1 VDRAEE
7 DGTGQWPAAG
17 IPGQLAVAS
26 YLTAPSAAAAQYRL
40 IVDTL
45 LDEQSRTLAG
55 VPRPDLAALLR
66 GRLSQLPHPLASL
79 LSTLPLDRRLDQ
91 LVAWGVVVRWTAP
104 SGDPVYQLTVAA
116 AQLHQAV
123 RHLIPTP
130 ASGVPA
136 SPVSASF
143 APPAPPAPPA
153 PANTATSPAPAASPA
168 PAGLDQAA
176 GSSLGASVAASA
188 APPVLAAQ
196 LARLSEA
203 ILAGAGPGEPAV
215 AAEAW
220 SVLRTT
226 FAAMT
231 EATANWRAS
240 LAAAQAGAADPA
252 RIAARQEALRRD
264 ADVWGTGV
272 DRHGGPIATHT
283 ANLLDAG
290 PVAWRPAALHS
301 LGAAVPEDRLTT
313 LLDDYRATLTGL
325 LAWFGPGDNAA
336 RQLRRQL
343 RDVLVPRGAAA
354 LAGVRGQLTRRTDL
368 LTLAG
373 ALERS
378 ATDDGAWSLWCA
390 ATGLFSGR
398 HLPHPSPQPAGPAG
412 TVSFWA
418 ADPAPAIQSRL
429 TGHPSGL
436 LPPPAGTE
444 IGDQVARLPDRS
456 AARAAARAAAAAHQ
470 AVAEQTQQAIRARSG
485 LRLSGWTGL
494 DAGQFDVLLSF
505 LAVLAGA
512 RPGQDGTR
520 TVRTPDGRW
529 TVRAEPAPDDAPPA
543 VIRTQAGHLVHPDL
557 RLTITAALPAVAG
570 SSR

>member
-1 VDRAEE
+1 VDRADE

-17 IPGQLAVAS
+17 IPGGLAVAS
-26 YLTAPSAAAAQYRL
+26 YLTAPPAAASQYRL

-66 GRLSQLPHPLASL
+66 RRLSQLSRPLAPL
-79 LSTLPLDRRLDQ
+79 LSALPLDRRLDQ
-91 LVAWGVVVRWTAP
+91 LVAWGVAVRWTAP
-104 SGDPVYQLTVAA
+104 SGDPVYQLTAAA
-116 AQLHQAV
+116 AQLHQAI
-123 RHLIPTP
+123 RP
-130 ASGVPA
+130 A
-136 SPVSASF
+136 F
-143 APPAPPAPPA
+143 A
-153 PANTATSPAPAASPA
+153 
-168 PAGLDQAA
+168 
-176 GSSLGASVAASA
+176 LGASVAASA

-196 LARLSEA
+196 LARLAGA
-203 ILAGAGPGEPAV
+203 ILAGAAPGEPAV

-231 EATANWRAS
+231 EAAAGWRAS

-252 RIAARQEALRRD
+252 RIAARQDALRRD
-264 ADVWGTGV
+264 ADVWGAGV
-272 DRHGGPIATHT
+272 DRHGGPIATQ
-283 ANLLDAG
+283 AARLLDAG
-290 PVAWRPAALHS
+290 PAAWRPAALHS
-301 LGAAVPEDRLTT
+301 LGAAVPEDRLAA

-325 LAWFGPGDNAA
+325 LTWFGPGDNAA

-343 RDVLVPRGAAA
+343 RDVLVPRGAGA
-354 LAGVRGQLTRRTDL
+354 LATMRGQLTRRTDL
-368 LTLAG
+368 LALAG

-390 ATGLFSGR
+390 ATGLFSAR

-412 TVSFWA
+412 TVSFWT
-418 ADPAPAIQSRL
+418 ADPTPAIQSRL
-429 TGHPSGL
+429 AGHPAD
-436 LPPPAGTE
+436 LPQPPAGAGAE

-456 AARAAARAAAAAHQ
+456 AARAAARASAAAHQ
-470 AVAEQTQQAIRARSG
+470 TAAEQTQHAIQTRSG

-494 DAGQFDVLLSF
+494 DASQLDVLLSF

-512 RPGQDGTR
+512 RPAQDGTR